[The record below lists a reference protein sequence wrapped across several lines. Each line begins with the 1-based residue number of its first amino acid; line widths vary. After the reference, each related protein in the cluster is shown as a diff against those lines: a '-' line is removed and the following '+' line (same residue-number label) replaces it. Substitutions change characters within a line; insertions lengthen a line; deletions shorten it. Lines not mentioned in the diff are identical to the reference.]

1 MALGVHRSCLPAF
14 CFFRIQSCVG
24 VTYTA
29 SWQQAHRVTH
39 LNSQKHSVLPR
50 TEKTSGPSE
59 AVSPSGPPGPKQPV
73 CCSGHGPFLGLLAA
87 EVPPRPPRACSTV
100 VAFFGRQK
108 TFLAV
113 TSYKHTYQE

>member
-29 SWQQAHRVTH
+29 SSQQAHRVTH
-39 LNSQKHSVLPR
+39 LNSQKHSLLPR
-50 TEKTSGPSE
+50 SEKTSSPSE

-87 EVPPRPPRACSTV
+87 EVPPRPPRARSTG

-113 TSYKHTYQE
+113 TS